1 LTTLPGSIRV
11 GDMIRGGFLS
21 ADERRALVDLAR
33 DGLAEHRLARRANAI
48 VLLDRGW
55 SCAKVAG
62 ALLLDDDTVRSWF
75 RAYEK
80 EGVEGLRNFG
90 HEGSSCRLSEEQQT
104 ALKAWVA
111 KRLPRSTNLVGA
123 WLEKNYGL
131 CYSHA
136 GLIALLHRLG
146 FEYCTPRRIPRDLDE
161 TRQQA
166 FIDGYEKLLN
176 GLGADESVVF
186 VDAVHPT
193 HQVRPAGCWG
203 PKGTTLAVEQTTG
216 RQSLN
221 IHGAIDLETGQTQM
235 LEVPKSTG
243 TSLISLLRAIE
254 VAHPAKRRIHVFL
267 DNASYHHAIIVRDWL
282 KGPGRKCVLHFIPP
296 YCPHL
301 DPIERCWGMMHRYVT
316 HNRDYPTFREFRRA
330 ILKFLRSTIP
340 KNWEFFRDRITDNFR
355 VISPGDFRV
364 VA

>member
-1 LTTLPGSIRV
+1 
-11 GDMIRGGFLS
+11 MIRGNFLS
-21 ADERRALVDLAR
+21 TQERQTLVGLAR
-33 DGLAEHRLARRANAI
+33 DGLAEHRVARRANAI
-48 VLLDRGW
+48 VLLDKGW
-55 SCAKVAG
+55 SCTKVAG
-62 ALLLDDDTVRSWF
+62 ALLLDDDTVRGWF
-75 RAYEK
+75 YAYQK
-80 EGVEGLRNFG
+80 DGLEGLSDFG
-90 HEGSSCRLSEEQQT
+90 HEGSSCRLNEVQQA
-104 ALKAWVA
+104 ALKAWITE
-111 KRLPRSTNLVGA
+111 RLPRSTNLVGA

-131 CYSHA
+131 SYSHA

-146 FEYCTPRRIPRDLDE
+146 FEYCTPCRIPRQLDDA
-161 TRQQA
+161 RQQA
-166 FIDGYEKLLN
+166 FIDGYERLLN
-176 GLGADESVVF
+176 GLGVDESVAF

-235 LEVPKSTG
+235 LEVPKATG
-243 TSLISLLRAIE
+243 MSLISLLQAVE
-254 VAHPAKRRIHVFL
+254 AAHPTKRRIHVFL
-267 DNASYHHAIIVRDWL
+267 DNASYHHAVIVREWL
-282 KGPGRKCVLHFIPP
+282 ERPGRKCVLHFIPP

-301 DPIERCWGMMHRYVT
+301 DPIERVWGLMHYYIT

-340 KNWEFFRDRITDNFR
+340 KKWHHFRDRITDNFR

>member
-1 LTTLPGSIRV
+1 
-11 GDMIRGGFLS
+11 MIRGGFLS
-21 ADERRALVDLAR
+21 PDERLRLMAVAR
-33 DGLAEHRLARRANAI
+33 DGLAEHRVARRANAI
-48 VLLDRGW
+48 VLLDKGW
-55 SCAKVAG
+55 SCTKVAG
-62 ALLLDDDTVRSWF
+62 ALLLDDDTVRGWF

-80 EGVEGLRNFG
+80 DGAEGMSNFG
-90 HEGSSCRLSEEQQT
+90 HEGSSCRMTDDQQA
-104 ALKAWVA
+104 ALKAWITEE
-111 KRLPRSTNLVGA
+111 LPRSTKRVGA
-123 WLEKNYGL
+123 WLKKSYGVS
-131 CYSHA
+131 YSHA

-146 FEYCTPRRIPRDLDE
+146 CEYYKPHRIPRNLDE
-161 TRQQA
+161 ARQQA
-166 FIDGYEKLLN
+166 FIDDYEKLLN

-186 VDAVHPT
+186 VDAVHPI

-221 IHGAIDLETGQTQM
+221 IHGAINLETGQTQM
-235 LEVPKSTG
+235 LEVPKATG
-243 TSLISLLRAIE
+243 MSLISLLQAIE
-254 VAHPAKRRIHVFL
+254 IAHPAKRRIHVFL

-282 KGPGRKCVLHFIPP
+282 KGPRSKCVLHFIPP

-316 HNRDYPTFREFRRA
+316 HNQDYPTFREFRRA

-340 KNWEFFRDRITDNFR
+340 KNWAFFRDRITDNFC
-355 VISPGDFRV
+355 VIAPGDFRV